1 MNLDCFYT
9 SNKQDW
15 GTPQELFNELNKEFN
30 FTLDP
35 CASEWNA
42 KCKKYYTETDNGLS
56 KNWDGEIVF
65 CNPPYA
71 EVGLWVKKA
80 SESKAISVVLTFA
93 RTDVKWFHNYV
104 YDKSLWK
111 FKPNVEVRFLQ
122 GRLKFENKTGKNNPA
137 PTPSCLIIF
146 RNI

>member
-42 KCKKYYTETDNGLS
+42 KCKKYYTEIDNGLS

-93 RTDVKWFHNYV
+93 RTDVKWFHAYV
-104 YDKSLWK
+104 YDKLNWR

-122 GRLKFENKTGKNNPA
+122 GRLKFENNTGKTNPA